1 MNNLLHELNIYECYR
16 TTGCRSGL
24 VLAIL
29 LVELFIC
36 FSVFHFSKN
45 KNPAIISRG
54 WRSEPDDILDEDD
67 ANTSLKNLS
76 FIQLSNEILGYPGN
90 IAVQCGFPFRF
101 PELVWVSRSLY
112 LELLFACFINHDHPE
127 HTSTLIKKKAWPTA
141 LELSKQMH
149 ALIVFQ

>member
-54 WRSEPDDILDEDD
+54 RSLESDDILDEDD

-76 FIQLSNEILGYPGN
+76 FIQLSNEILGYPGKLLCS
-90 IAVQCGFPFRF
+90 ADFRS
-101 PELVWVSRSLY
+101 ESRSW
-112 LELLFACFINHDHPE
+112 CG
-127 HTSTLIKKKAWPTA
+127 
-141 LELSKQMH
+141 
-149 ALIVFQ
+149 